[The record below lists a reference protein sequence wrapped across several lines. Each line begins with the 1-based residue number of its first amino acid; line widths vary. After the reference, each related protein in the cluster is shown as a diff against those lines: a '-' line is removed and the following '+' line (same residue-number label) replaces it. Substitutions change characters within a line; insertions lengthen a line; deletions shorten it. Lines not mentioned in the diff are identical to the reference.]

1 MVPLCRHLLSS
12 NKTCGSPA
20 LRGQYFCYHHHP
32 SRRLSGP
39 RRPTTRSSYRWYAF
53 YRKIS
58 TMRPEQALT
67 VWNQVAEA
75 VLNHEISQEWVF
87 RIMNRYTARVRE
99 LGAQMRQ
106 HQA

>member
-20 LRGQYFCYHHHP
+20 LRGQHFCYHHHP

-39 RRPTTRSSYRWYAF
+39 GHPTTRSSYRWYAF

-58 TMRPEQALT
+58 RMRPEQAIA

-87 RIMNRYTARVRE
+87 RIMNRYTARVME

-106 HQA
+106 RQA